1 MSNYALFLEKVE
13 IPDLNLTGET
23 ADENERAFFNR
34 IQRKNSKREK
44 RVGRSAGARKNG
56 NKKCRCRRTGGSN
69 KSATFNSYFNL
80 NFTTD
85 LKAFQ
90 AVS

>member
-1 MSNYALFLEKVE
+1 MLIYALFSETAQVL
-13 IPDLNLTGET
+13 DLNLTGET
-23 ADENERAFFNR
+23 ADENKRAFFNR
-34 IQRKNSKREK
+34 IQRKNSGRKK
-44 RVGRSAGARKNG
+44 RVGQSAGARKNG